1 MLERLKGYV
10 KGFAQARTRDAPRSI
25 PIGVGRRVSV
35 DAGGDLVYTTCI
47 EILAKRM
54 AQVRWGLY
62 GNDNKELTIKMRA
75 YNSALNLSPYP
86 GINAYAFWEFME
98 KQRQGCGNGYAY
110 IRYTPAG
117 VLDALVPLDALGMR
131 IYWDDANILDGKRKI
146 VYEYT
151 DRVTGQSF
159 VILPEELIHVKAH
172 SINGI
177 VGRSALDVL
186 RQTLASNAEVES
198 ALRTSVENGFS
209 GTIVL
214 SYTSDLSVSRQ
225 KVLQEQVKELLG
237 NTNNTILPLPAG
249 MSASNISNDIKSY
262 FDTLKTVNTQAISS
276 FFGIPLAM
284 LNVVGGAGTAT
295 FSTNQMASFYNNTV
309 SPIINQYATELT
321 VKLLPYKDQIR
332 GYRIACNNDV
342 FDFLDAGAKA
352 SVLCAYTGAGIL
364 TPNEARISLSYP
376 ASDDP
381 GADCL
386 SQRGGTGLLGDSAT
400 NEGGA
405 GVSEKGETN

>member
-1 MLERLKGYV
+1 MLERLKDYV
-10 KGFAQARTRDAPRSI
+10 KGFAQTRARDAPRHI
-25 PIGVGRRVSV
+25 PIGIGRRISV
-35 DAGGDLVYTTCI
+35 DAGGDLIYTTCI
-47 EILAKRM
+47 EILARRM

-62 GNDNKELTIKMRA
+62 GNDNKELSIKMRA
-75 YNSALNLSPYP
+75 YNNALNLSPYP
-86 GINAYAFWEFME
+86 GINAFAFWEFME

-110 IRYTPAG
+110 IRYNPPG
-117 VLDALVPLDALGMR
+117 VLESLVPLDALGMR

-146 VYEYT
+146 VYKYT
-151 DRVTGQSF
+151 DRASGQTF
-159 VILPEELIHVKAH
+159 VILPEELIHVKAY
-172 SINGI
+172 SVNGI
-177 VGRSALDVL
+177 IGRSALDVL
-186 RQTLASNAEVES
+186 RQTLSSNAEVES
-198 ALRTSVENGFS
+198 ALRTSVQNGFS

-295 FSTNQMASFYNNTV
+295 FSTNQMASFYNNTIA
-309 SPIINQYATELT
+309 PIINQYATELT
-321 VKLLPYKDQIR
+321 VKLLPDKDR
-332 GYRIACNNDV
+332 AKGYRIACNNDV

-364 TPNEARISLSYP
+364 TPNEARVSLSYP
-376 ASDDP
+376 TSEDP
-381 GADCL
+381 SANRL

-405 GVSEKGETN
+405 GVSEKGENN